1 MESFSQQPPV
11 AVVAA
16 GNHKPDQERFIL
28 QVKQSR
34 FGLWLNE
41 EGTVRGQVELGF
53 VDLATAT
60 PTMQALPRLCIG
72 RAEKP
77 RGREGA
83 GHRAHFR
90 ERAQGAAEG
99 GEPLAAHADLFAEGR
114 NSQAP
119 RSE

>member
-41 EGTVRGQVELGF
+41 EGTVRGQAELGSW
-53 VDLATAT
+53 TS
-60 PTMQALPRLCIG
+60 PSPRPPCW
-72 RAEKP
+72 RCRDCAS
-77 RGREGA
+77 
-83 GHRAHFR
+83 HRR
-90 ERAQGAAEG
+90 KAAW
-99 GEPLAAHADLFAEGR
+99 A
-114 NSQAP
+114 
-119 RSE
+119 